1 MALAA
6 TALCGPVWAADVT
19 LQGTGATFPAPLYQR
34 WFTEFNKAHPEV
46 QINYQA
52 LGSGAGVKQFQDGLV
67 NFGASDA
74 AMTDEEIAAVKD
86 GVVLL
91 PMTAGSIVLA
101 YNLPGAPAELKL
113 SREAYVGIFLGKI
126 TSWNDPKIASTN
138 PGATLPDTKIT
149 PVTRSDG
156 SGTTFVFTQHLSA
169 ISDAWKNGPGTGK
182 SVNFPVGVG
191 GKGNPGVTALI
202 KQTPGAIGYVEY
214 GYAKQ
219 TQMPMASLAEQE
231 RRVRE
236 GRCREPDGRARQRR
250 AAGRSARVDPGSG
263 RRDGV
268 PDRHL
273 HLASLLQEVRRRED
287 RRRAQGG
294 HPLRPERR
302 TEVQRGAGLHPAS
315 RRRRHHGLEG
325 GRTDLLMS
333 RIAQIQSAAD
343 PGSMAATDRAGAA
356 DSISRPPSTAEVVAD
371 RVFRSGTR
379 LAAWAAV
386 ALVFYVV
393 WNIARQA
400 FPAMHA
406 YGAAFLVGY
415 GLGREQGAVRHPAGD
430 RRHAVHLVSRARHR
444 QRIRA
449 SRSRSS

>member
-1 MALAA
+1 VALAA
-6 TALCGPVWAADVT
+6 VALCGPVWAADVT

-86 GVVLL
+86 GVVLI

-113 SREAYVGIFLGKI
+113 SREAYAGIFVGTI

-149 PVTRSDG
+149 PITRSDG

-169 ISDAWKNGPGTGK
+169 ISDAWKSGPGTGK

-219 TQMPMASLAEQE
+219 TQMPMATLENKSGAY
-231 RRVRE
+231 VKV
-236 GRCREPDGRARQRR
+236 D
-250 AAGRSARVDPGSG
+250 AASEKAA
-263 RRDGV
+263 
-268 PDRHL
+268 
-273 HLASLLQEVRRRED
+273 LASVELPADL
-287 RRRAQGG
+287 RAWI
-294 HPLRPERR
+294 P
-302 TEVQRGAGLHPAS
+302 
-315 RRRRHHGLEG
+315 
-325 GRTDLLMS
+325 
-333 RIAQIQSAAD
+333 D
-343 PGSMAATDRAGAA
+343 PTAATAYPIVTYTWLLLYKKYPDAKIGDA
-356 DSISRPPSTAEVVAD
+356 
-371 RVFRSGTR
+371 
-379 LAAWAAV
+379 LKAV
-386 ALVFYVV
+386 
-393 WNIARQA
+393 IR
-400 FPAMHA
+400 
-406 YGAAFLVGY
+406 Y
-415 GLGREQGAVRHPAGD
+415 GLSDGQKFSEELGYIPLPENVVTTVSKALEQI
-430 RRHAVHLVSRARHR
+430 S
-444 QRIRA
+444 
-449 SRSRSS
+449 